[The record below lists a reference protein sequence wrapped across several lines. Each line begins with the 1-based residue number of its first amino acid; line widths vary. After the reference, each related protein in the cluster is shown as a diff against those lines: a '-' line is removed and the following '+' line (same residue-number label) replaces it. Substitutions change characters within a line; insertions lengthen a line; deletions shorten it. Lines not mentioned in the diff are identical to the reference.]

1 MITLYVFSAYRLMP
15 AMQGIYLSLNKIRF
29 IESSI
34 DELFKDMQNSKLNNY
49 QWSDDIISLNK
60 EIRLKNVYFEYPNAS
75 RTILKNIDLSISAF
89 STIAFVGPTGEGKT
103 TIVDIILGLLDPQ
116 KGLLQI
122 DGKKLNKNNLR
133 SWQKLLDMFL
143 KIYICQMILLKQ
155 TLLLEETIKKSIK
168 IWLRKFAK

>member
-1 MITLYVFSAYRLMP
+1 MSKTGTFINALPMITLYVFSAYRLMP

-75 RTILKNIDLSISAF
+75 RTTLKNIDLSISAF
-89 STIAFVGPTGEGKT
+89 STIAFVGPTGR
-103 TIVDIILGLLDPQ
+103 
-116 KGLLQI
+116 
-122 DGKKLNKNNLR
+122 KNYNCR
-133 SWQKLLDMFL
+133 YYFRTS
-143 KIYICQMILLKQ
+143 
-155 TLLLEETIKKSIK
+155 
-168 IWLRKFAK
+168 